1 MPIYSEWQTIVP
13 IPDIT
18 IMKTM
23 KLDQNISVVQASL
36 LLRCG
41 DIEVNPGPLGREGEM
56 TTLRNITTFITVFFY
71 LFL

>member
-18 IMKTM
+18 IVETM
-23 KLDQNISVVQASL
+23 KLDQNITVVQASL

-41 DIEVNPGPLGREGEM
+41 DIEVNPGPLGREGKM
-56 TTLRNITTFITVFFY
+56 AHVT
-71 LFL
+71 